1 MASMYS
7 AIRRS
12 METPGLP
19 QPDPN
24 QPLRTVLVVED
35 EPTTMRFYG
44 TGLKGLQASGWRI
57 LTAMNGALA
66 AEVLKVEP
74 VDVVVTDLQMPVM
87 DGYRLIAH
95 IHERYPTLPVIV
107 ITSIPLI
114 ESRERA
120 LQLGALRVMPKPTR
134 LSYLMEEIRQ
144 AGDLKPEGMVR
155 GLGLGSLLQL
165 MQWEGRTATFQVRSQ
180 GRLGHLYLRQGQL
193 VHAEAMGQEGLPAA
207 YQILLWERP
216 EVTFVDA
223 CRVST
228 CTIDLPIPE
237 VLMNVALIQDQS
249 RPDAPVEL
257 PPVARNPW
265 GGDL

>member
-1 MASMYS
+1 MYR
-7 AIRRS
+7 AIRPT
-12 METPGLP
+12 METPGIP
-19 QPDPN
+19 HPDSPVT
-24 QPLRTVLVVED
+24 PRTVLVVED

-57 LTAMNGALA
+57 LTAMNGAIA
-66 AEVLKVEP
+66 ADILKVEP

-107 ITSIPLI
+107 ITSVPLL

-120 LQLGALRVMPKPTR
+120 LQMGALRVMPKPTR
-134 LSYLMEEIRQ
+134 LSFLMEEIRQ

-180 GRLGHLYLRQGQL
+180 GHLGHLYLRQGQL
-193 VHAEAMGQEGLPAA
+193 VHAEAMGGEGLPAA
-207 YQILLWERP
+207 YAILLWERP

-223 CRVST
+223 CRIQT
-228 CTIDLPIPE
+228 QTIDLPVPE

-249 RPDAPVEL
+249 HPQAPHGEAE
-257 PPVARNPW
+257 PVRDVWEGPR
-265 GGDL
+265 